1 MSLLE
6 VVGFYDMCYAAVK
19 VCLVPYQ
26 ISASELF
33 LWLLPI
39 NYFCKKA
46 PPEMFYRILNTTQVK
61 CLSEVSV
68 EPVNRYLLDEVF
80 CFYHFAL
87 L

>member
-1 MSLLE
+1 MSLME

-46 PPEMFYRILNTTQVK
+46 PPEMFYRILNTT
-61 CLSEVSV
+61 LSEV
-68 EPVNRYLLDEVF
+68 F
-80 CFYHFAL
+80 I
-87 L
+87 

>member
-1 MSLLE
+1 MIMSSIEYHLFRFILLLMSLLE

-46 PPEMFYRILNTTQVK
+46 PPEMFYRILNTT
-61 CLSEVSV
+61 LSEV
-68 EPVNRYLLDEVF
+68 F
-80 CFYHFAL
+80 I
-87 L
+87 